1 MRPGTELIGA
11 SVRACTMRRIGCRL
25 PSDNRISGRTIT
37 SKTTSALTGLA
48 GNRNTGTRSRP
59 N

>member
-1 MRPGTELIGA
+1 MCGLHDPTHRLP
-11 SVRACTMRRIGCRL
+11 L

-48 GNRNTGTRSRP
+48 GNKNVGTPSRP
-59 N
+59 NCPKP